1 MTPTPNMGM
10 SIQRLESILVKFILG
25 VLILVTIGYSQAT
38 AGGPSGHNRL
48 QPGMIPFVDW
58 FGEQVHRYENESW
71 EDRLQRLMTAN
82 LTNIGGTTA
91 ALKDRQLQC
100 LAKNIYYESRGES
113 LQGQVAV
120 AKVTLTRLDEG
131 YARTV
136 CGVVQQR
143 STAGCQF
150 EWVCKE
156 SLPRPAGAV
165 WQQAVAISAL
175 LLHAPRG
182 TVEDPT
188 NGATHFHATYI
199 NWRPGWAR
207 DKDSVQRIGNHVFY
221 RVKPREEK

>member
-1 MTPTPNMGM
+1 MTPTANMGM

-188 NGATHFHATYI
+188 NGATQFPRYI
-199 NWRPGWAR
+199 
-207 DKDSVQRIGNHVFY
+207 H
-221 RVKPREEK
+221 

>member
-1 MTPTPNMGM
+1 MTPTANMGM
-10 SIQRLESILVKFILG
+10 SIKRLETILVRIILG
-25 VLILVTIGYSQAT
+25 ITILAVFGFSQAT
-38 AGGPSGHNRL
+38 AGGGTRL
-48 QPGMIPFVDW
+48 QPGMVPFTDW
-58 FGEQVHRYENESW
+58 LGEQVHRYENESW
-71 EDRLQRLMTAN
+71 EDRLKRLMTAN
-82 LTNIGGTTA
+82 LTSIGGTSA

-175 LLHAPRG
+175 LLHAPRD

>member
-1 MTPTPNMGM
+1 MTPTANMGM
-10 SIQRLESILVKFILG
+10 SIQRLETILVKFILG
-25 VLILVTIGYSQAT
+25 ALILVTIGYSQAT
-38 AGGPSGHNRL
+38 AGNLGNSKL
-48 QPGMIPFVDW
+48 QPGMVPFVDW
-58 FGEQVHRYENESW
+58 FGEQVHRYDNESW
-71 EDRLQRLMTAN
+71 DDRLRRLMTAN
-82 LTNIGGTTA
+82 LSNIGGTTA

-143 STAGCQF
+143 SSAGCQF

-156 SLPRPAGAV
+156 SLPRPAGEV

-199 NWRPGWAR
+199 NWRPSWAR
-207 DKDSVQRIGNHVFY
+207 DKDSVHRIGNHVFY